1 MLVRP
6 LLLILLFLSTE
17 QASYGQMLADTLYSW
32 QGYSKPALC
41 GIQLFKNPSESSKK
55 YTVVLTE
62 LAENTGPTTTTEIG
76 YLAEA
81 IGRTYHFD
89 PTMAFWVI
97 HWGDFSYSSANKSN
111 KELFIRA
118 TFRRTASQ
126 RIGAPQWRIISREDV
141 ENYTDRQ
148 FLRWN
153 RK

>member
-1 MLVRP
+1 MLVR
-6 LLLILLFLSTE
+6 LLVLLLLFLSTA
-17 QASYGQMLADTLYSW
+17 QISYSQLLADTLYSW
-32 QGYSKPALC
+32 QGYSKPAHC

-62 LAENTGPTTTTEIG
+62 LAENTGPTATSEIG

-89 PTMAFWVI
+89 PTVAFWVI
-97 HWGDFSYSSANKSN
+97 HWGGFSYSSAGTSS

-126 RIGAPQWRIISREDV
+126 RIGAPQWKIISREDV

-148 FLRWN
+148 FLRWKW
-153 RK
+153 R

>member
-1 MLVRP
+1 MLVRLLVF
-6 LLLILLFLSTE
+6 LLLILSTA
-17 QASYGQMLADTLYSW
+17 QISYSQLIADTLYSW
-32 QGYSKPALC
+32 QGYSKPAIC
-41 GIQLFKNPSESSKK
+41 GIQLYKNPPKSSKK

-62 LAENTGPTTTTEIG
+62 LADNTGPTTTSEIG

-97 HWGDFSYSSANKSN
+97 HWGGFSFSSAGKSN

-126 RIGAPQWRIISREDV
+126 RIGAPQWKIISREDV

-148 FLRWN
+148 FLR
-153 RK
+153 RKWQ